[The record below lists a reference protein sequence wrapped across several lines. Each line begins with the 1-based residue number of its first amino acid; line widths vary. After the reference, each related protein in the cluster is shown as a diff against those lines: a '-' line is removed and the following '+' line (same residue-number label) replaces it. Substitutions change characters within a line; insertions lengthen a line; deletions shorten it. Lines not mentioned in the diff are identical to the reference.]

1 MPLLF
6 DKVLTQLAMPTGL
19 AVLLGTIALL
29 ALLLGRARTAAVA
42 LLLGGLPLALCS
54 LPVTADAL
62 RDALAAEH
70 GPGAVESVPSGD
82 AIVVLGGG
90 IDAPGGD
97 RLHPDLNAAA
107 DRLWHAVR
115 LYRAGVAP
123 WIVVSGGSVWG
134 TRRQTETEAMRT
146 LLLDLGV
153 PEAFVILED
162 RSRNTRENAERTA
175 GLAEEWDFSRI
186 VLVTSA
192 THMPRAA
199 AVFRAVGFEVVPAPT
214 DHARFD
220 DRPPVLRW
228 LPDAEALHESTKVL
242 KEYLGLAVY
251 TLRGWTTPVRDGARP
266 PRGA

>member
-1 MPLLF
+1 VPLLL
-6 DKVLTQLAMPTGL
+6 DKVLTQLFLPVGL
-19 AVLLGTIALL
+19 AVLLGAAAGL
-29 ALLLGRARTAAVA
+29 ALLLGRTRVAGLA

-54 LPVTADAL
+54 LPATADAL

-70 GPGAVESVPSGD
+70 GPRPVEAVPGADV
-82 AIVVLGGG
+82 IVLLGGG

-107 DRLWHAVR
+107 DRIWHAAR

-123 WIVVSGGSVWG
+123 WILVSGGSVWG
-134 TRRQTETEAMRT
+134 TRQQTEAEAMRT
-146 LLLDLGV
+146 LLLDLGI

-175 GLAEEWDFSRI
+175 RLAEEWDFARI

-199 AVFRAVGFEVVPAPT
+199 AAFRAVGFEVVPAPT

-220 DRPPVLRW
+220 DRPSVLRW
-228 LPDAEALHESTKVL
+228 LPDAEALHESSKVL
-242 KEYLGLAVY
+242 KEYLGRTVY
-251 TLRGWTTPVRDGARP
+251 ALRGWA
-266 PRGA
+266 

>member
-1 MPLLF
+1 MPLLL
-6 DKVLTQLAMPTGL
+6 DKVLTQLFLPAGL
-19 AVLLGTIALL
+19 AVLLGAVALIV
-29 ALLLGRARTAAVA
+29 LLLGRPRGALLA
-42 LLLGGLPLALCS
+42 LLLGGLPLTLCS
-54 LPVTADAL
+54 LPATADAL

-70 GPGAVESVPSGD
+70 GPRPVEAVPGGD
-82 AIVVLGGG
+82 AIVLLGGG
-90 IDAPGGD
+90 IDAPARD
-97 RLHPDLNAAA
+97 RPHPDLNAAA
-107 DRLWHAVR
+107 DRIWHAAR

-134 TRRQTETEAMRT
+134 ARRQTEAEAMRT

-162 RSRNTRENAERTA
+162 RSRTTRENAERTA
-175 GLAEEWDFSRI
+175 RLAEARDFTRI

-199 AVFRAVGFEVVPAPT
+199 AAFRTVGFEVVPAPA

-228 LPDAEALHESTKVL
+228 LPDAEALHESSKVL
-242 KEYLGLAVY
+242 KEVLGRIVY
-251 TLRGWTTPVRDGARP
+251 GLRGWA
-266 PRGA
+266 